1 MEYLLKMGAV
11 EQSSDIGNSGD
22 EPIAIIGLDFEF
34 PQGATSDPASWQM
47 ILDGRSASTEF
58 SPDRMNID
66 AFYHPDLN
74 RSSSVRCPDTR

>member
-1 MEYLLKMGAV
+1 MEYLLKMGEV
-11 EQSSDIGNSGD
+11 KQSSDIGNSGD
-22 EPIAIIGLDFEF
+22 EPIAIIGFAFEF
-34 PQGATSDPASWQM
+34 PQGATSERAFWQM

-74 RSSSVRCPDTR
+74 RPSSVRWPETR